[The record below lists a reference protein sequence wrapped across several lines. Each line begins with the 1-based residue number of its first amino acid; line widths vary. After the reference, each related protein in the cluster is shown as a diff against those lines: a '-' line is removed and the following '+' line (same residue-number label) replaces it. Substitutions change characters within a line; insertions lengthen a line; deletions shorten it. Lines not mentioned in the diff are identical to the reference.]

1 MKIAT
6 IILNILLLL
15 GLVPAIMGAMTSPM
29 LFDSGQNPNL
39 WRVFITMLALPVVI
53 IICQIVSWIAY
64 FRQKY
69 DFAFR
74 ASIIPV
80 INLILLIIF
89 IFSM

>member
-6 IILNILLLL
+6 IILNVLLLL

-29 LFDSGQNPNL
+29 IFDSGQNPNL

-53 IICQIVSWIAY
+53 IICQIISWIAY

-74 ASIIPV
+74 VSIIPLV
-80 INLILLIIF
+80 NLILLIIF
-89 IFSM
+89 MFSM